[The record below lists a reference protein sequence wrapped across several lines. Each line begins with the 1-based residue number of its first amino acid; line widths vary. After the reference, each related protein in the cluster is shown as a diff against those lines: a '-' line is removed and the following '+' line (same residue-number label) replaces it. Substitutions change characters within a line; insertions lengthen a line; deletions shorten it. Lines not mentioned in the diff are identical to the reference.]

1 MSKIAFVFPGQGS
14 QVVGM
19 GREFYESFATARKI
33 FQMADEALGYSI
45 TSLCFEGP
53 LEKLTLTENA
63 QPAILT
69 TSIAIYEVMKEQG
82 VKEPDFVAGHSLGE
96 YSALVAS
103 EAIDFVDAVR
113 IVNKRGKYM
122 QEAVPVGVGA
132 MAAILGLDIAT
143 IEEVCN
149 DFQLNGK
156 VCSPANINSPSQVV
170 IAGDAESVEEAIRI
184 LKEKG
189 AKRAIKL
196 NVSAPFH
203 CRLMLSAQEKLGKDL
218 EKITFRDLRFPI
230 VENVSAEFNTSG
242 ERARQA
248 LVEQVSSPVRWAESV
263 QKLIENGVDTFV
275 EIGSGKILS
284 GLIKQINN
292 NVRCLNI
299 ERPENLEHTRGIV

>member
-82 VKEPDFVAGHSLGE
+82 IKEPDFVAGHSLGE